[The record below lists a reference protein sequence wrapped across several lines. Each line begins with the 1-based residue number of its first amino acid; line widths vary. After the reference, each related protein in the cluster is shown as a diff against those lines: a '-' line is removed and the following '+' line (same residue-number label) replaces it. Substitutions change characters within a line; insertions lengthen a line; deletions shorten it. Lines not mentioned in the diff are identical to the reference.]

1 MWMRAISLLLLVL
14 PFSLSGQSFV
24 DLVKLDYKL
33 SPDNAYEDSSN
44 AGVDIRSLDLNI
56 LLPIV
61 SKDSSFTTLVGA
73 GYSDLRFDG
82 EDFYS
87 ATLQVGGKFDLTKG
101 YSFTAIAL
109 PKLSADRSEVGAGDA
124 QLGAYLL
131 LSRDLREDFTWK
143 LGAYLNGDR
152 FGPLTVPVLGLRW
165 QMNPSTQLDLSL
177 PLAGTFRKT
186 FSETFLTGLVFSG
199 RRYSFNYTGQDRYL
213 EVSENNLFAFAD
225 VYLSPSLVLNLRAG
239 HSILRDYQRFDDSE
253 RMDLSLGPAN
263 IGDERVPLNAS
274 LGQGIT
280 VQGGLIW
287 RYGL

>member
-1 MWMRAISLLLLVL
+1 
-14 PFSLSGQSFV
+14 
-24 DLVKLDYKL
+24 
-33 SPDNAYEDSSN
+33 
-44 AGVDIRSLDLNI
+44 
-56 LLPIV
+56 
-61 SKDSSFTTLVGA
+61 
-73 GYSDLRFDG
+73 
-82 EDFYS
+82 
-87 ATLQVGGKFDLTKG
+87 VGGKLNLTKG
-101 YSFTAIAL
+101 YSITALAL
-109 PKLSADRSEVGAGDA
+109 PKLSADRSAIGAGDA

-131 LSRDLREDFTWK
+131 LSRSLSEDFTWK

-186 FSETFLTGLVFSG
+186 LNEKLMAGLVFSG
-199 RRYSFNYTGQDRYL
+199 RRYSFNYTGQDGYL

-239 HSILRDYQRFDDSE
+239 HSILRDYQRFNDSE

-263 IGDERVPLNAS
+263 IGDERRPLNAS
-274 LGQGIT
+274 LGQGWT
-280 VQGGLIW
+280 AQAGLIW

>member
-1 MWMRAISLLLLVL
+1 MRFFILLVWLLPISL
-14 PFSLSGQSFV
+14 SAQSFV

-33 SPDNAYEDSSN
+33 SPDNAYEDSTH
-44 AGVDIRSLDLNI
+44 AGVDIRSLDLNV

-73 GYSDLRFDG
+73 SYSDLRFDG

-87 ATLQVGGKFDLTKG
+87 ATLQVGGKFDLTRG
-101 YSFTAIAL
+101 YAITALAL

-131 LSRDLREDFTWK
+131 LSRSLSEDFTWK

-186 FSETFLTGLVFSG
+186 FSETLMAGLVFSG

-225 VYLSPSLVLNLRAG
+225 VYLTPSLVLNLRAG
-239 HSILRDYQRFDDSE
+239 QSILRDYQRFDDSE
-253 RMDLSLGPAN
+253 RMDLSLGPVN
-263 IGDERVPLNAS
+263 IGDDRMPLNAS
-274 LGQGIT
+274 LDQGLT
-280 VQGGLIW
+280 FQAGLIW